1 MTDARVRRAPTA
13 VVPRPVGVESAPIR
27 RQPAGD
33 RRQGMARLRL
43 RLCALYGVASCVGL
57 VVLATLVTVVDGR
70 SRAESLRSELHRRAS
85 LAAAL
90 AYPDE
95 TGRLQTSAIEDDG
108 IVSDGRVDLV
118 LLSGRGSGPFEL
130 VCVVAADRRQ
140 CDGAPQ
146 DDRWAAFA
154 GLADDPFV
162 VVAVRDEV
170 DTGVAGR
177 LRPSSGLSRS
187 AVAVPLYDG
196 DKASGA
202 LVAVDRGTLG
212 EGDRQHR
219 RLVLFTWLGCG
230 LLAIA
235 STLAGWWL
243 AGRSIRPSLVALDQQ
258 ERFLADTA
266 HELRTP
272 VSRLQ
277 AVAEAALLSLNELT
291 RELPVPAERGAD
303 LQEKLDAVGA
313 DLRRT
318 AQLAEGNGRLVHDL
332 LLMSRIDADAVD
344 LRRGPV
350 RLDQLVSR
358 LEHEH
363 DDVVAD
369 VDEPLTVHGDELL
382 LARVLENLIDN
393 ARCHGRIP
401 GTRRV
406 PIELSAWRSSPHE
419 RRPGETTPMAVV
431 TVADHGP
438 GIAPEVVARAF
449 ERFGGRADSPGS
461 GLGLAIVAWVVER
474 HGGSVVAVDRPAPE
488 SGAILGIRLPL
499 VAT

>member
-1 MTDARVRRAPTA
+1 
-13 VVPRPVGVESAPIR
+13 
-27 RQPAGD
+27 
-33 RRQGMARLRL
+33 MARLRL

-57 VVLATLVTVVDGR
+57 IVLASLVTVVDGR

-85 LAAAL
+85 LASAL

-95 TGRLQTSAIEDDG
+95 SGRLQTSAIEDDG
-108 IVSDGRVDLV
+108 IVSDGRADLA
-118 LLSGRGSGPFEL
+118 LLAGTGAGPYQL
-130 VCVVAADRRQ
+130 VCVVSADRSQ
-140 CDGAPQ
+140 CDGSPQ
-146 DDRWAAFA
+146 DDRWSGFAAL
-154 GLADDPFV
+154 GDKPFV
-162 VVAVRDEV
+162 VAAVRDEI
-170 DTGVAGR
+170 DAGVVGR
-177 LRPSSGLSRS
+177 LQVGGSARS
-187 AVAVPLYDG
+187 AVAVPLYEG
-196 DKASGA
+196 DRASGA
-202 LVAVDRGTLG
+202 IVAVDRGSLG
-212 EGDRQHR
+212 VGDRQHR
-219 RLVLFTWLGCG
+219 RLVLLTWLGCG

-235 STLAGWWL
+235 STVAGWWL

-258 ERFLADTA
+258 ERFLADAA

-272 VSRLQ
+272 VSRLR
-277 AVAEAALLSLNELT
+277 AVAEAAELSLDELT
-291 RELPVPAERGAD
+291 RELPVPAERGDA
-303 LQEKLDAVGA
+303 LQEKLDVIGA

-318 AQLAEGNGRLVHDL
+318 AELAEGTGRLVNDL
-332 LLMSRIDADAVD
+332 LLLSRIDADAVD

-382 LARVLENLIDN
+382 LTRVLENLIDN

-401 GTRRV
+401 GARLA
-406 PIELSAWRSSPHE
+406 PIELSAWRSSPQE
-419 RRPGETTPMAVV
+419 RRPGEPIAMAVV

-438 GIAPEVVARAF
+438 GIAPDVLSRAF

-499 VAT
+499 AAT